1 MAKRLN
7 NPVDTALFDKETLEA
22 GLKKIELVRPDR
34 QGLRDVEMALEQRFS
49 KAELEKMAEV
59 FKQAF
64 GKCAFVCMQPNGI
77 TAICD
82 EAMQIYNNLARKGQL
97 ATALGWLL
105 CEPQN
110 VKAYVDTLT
119 QPMKNL
125 WRHVLVNAFVTEE
138 EAMEILGI
146 STPMLTTQRY
156 SYYYERPSM
165 TRTEYDL
172 FTTVSG
178 RKAAMGDHY
187 YRESCTYISVKS
199 VIYYHFFPVFFPEA
213 YDTGLSVAALPYES
227 PMVLDFEN
235 ESTAKYT
242 LLNSL
247 IKTGKLPMG
256 AKSVSQADIK
266 RVAKQMGLLEFF
278 PSEQHTLYGNLRS
291 RYYIETLALANHL
304 ADNKTKKKWTG
315 LHDVLRFLLQDIGII
330 DTWMTSFFFPHIKG
344 LRKQMVEYNK
354 LEDICDGVL
363 EWFGEEPERWI
374 PISDLFMKT
383 LIPKQY
389 GGAMLNYAQVFLSSE
404 QKNDVE
410 IVNELTGEAIGVD
423 RYVQEFGYTA
433 LQAFAFMLCSLG
445 VVEIGLSPLKRNN
458 TPFARA
464 EYVRLTALGR
474 YALGLSDVYEIP
486 EPEHTAY
493 FELDPDRLIIRSLID
508 PNPYAQLLLDTS
520 VAISRNRFETS
531 AQSFLAHCASRKDV
545 EEKIGIFQQFVSH
558 ELPPLW
564 KQFFDSLLQHC
575 NPLKKEYADYYIY
588 SISPDNT
595 DLIRLLT
602 GTPSLRKMFVRAEG
616 YLILIRK
623 VDQKK
628 FMDELKK
635 YGYLL

>member
-1 MAKRLN
+1 MAKKLN

-82 EAMQIYNNLARKGQL
+82 EAMQIYNNLARKDQL

-125 WRHVLVNAFVTEE
+125 WRHVFVNAFVTEE

-199 VIYYHFFPVFFPEA
+199 VIYYYFFPVFFPEA

-304 ADNKTKKKWTG
+304 ADNKTKK
-315 LHDVLRFLLQDIGII
+315 I
-330 DTWMTSFFFPHIKG
+330 
-344 LRKQMVEYNK
+344 
-354 LEDICDGVL
+354 
-363 EWFGEEPERWI
+363 
-374 PISDLFMKT
+374 MKT

-389 GGAMLNYAQVFLSSE
+389 GGSMLNYAQVFLSSE

-410 IVNELTGEAIGVD
+410 IVNELTDEA
-423 RYVQEFGYTA
+423 T
-433 LQAFAFMLCSLG
+433 
-445 VVEIGLSPLKRNN
+445 
-458 TPFARA
+458 
-464 EYVRLTALGR
+464 
-474 YALGLSDVYEIP
+474 
-486 EPEHTAY
+486 
-493 FELDPDRLIIRSLID
+493 
-508 PNPYAQLLLDTS
+508 YAQLLLDTS

-545 EEKIGIFQQFVSH
+545 EEKIGLSEQRGI
-558 ELPPLW
+558 
-564 KQFFDSLLQHC
+564 
-575 NPLKKEYADYYIY
+575 
-588 SISPDNT
+588 
-595 DLIRLLT
+595 
-602 GTPSLRKMFVRAEG
+602 
-616 YLILIRK
+616 
-623 VDQKK
+623 
-628 FMDELKK
+628 
-635 YGYLL
+635 